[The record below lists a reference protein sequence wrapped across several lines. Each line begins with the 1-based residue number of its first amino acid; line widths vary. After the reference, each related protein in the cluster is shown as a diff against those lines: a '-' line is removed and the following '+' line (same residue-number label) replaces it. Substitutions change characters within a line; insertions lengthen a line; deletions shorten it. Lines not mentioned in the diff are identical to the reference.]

1 MFNTSISITGI
12 KVSLGSD

>member
-12 KVSLGSD
+12 KLSLGSV